1 MTQLAKISYTNG
13 TIEIVEFED
22 IPTLLWC
29 TNHDHVLYVN
39 ILENKNKNE
48 SRLSSTPLQ
57 IT

>member
-22 IPTLLWC
+22 IPTLLWY
-29 TNHDHVLYVN
+29 TNHDHVLDVSMM
-39 ILENKNKNE
+39 ENKNEN
-48 SRLSSTPLQ
+48 RLSSTPLQ